1 MVIKGSA
8 RGGAASLAQH
18 LQRTDTNER
27 MEIRELRGVMAEDL
41 DGALR
46 EMEAVASGARS
57 SRHFYHASINTRADE
72 AMTAEQWQRAVD
84 RLEKELDLTDQPRA
98 VVAHVKEGRAHVH
111 VVWSRID
118 LETMK
123 AIPDNHNYRRHEL
136 VAREL
141 EQEFGHARVQGAH
154 IGREGERPERTPTHA
169 EMQQAERTGIDPH
182 DAKAQLTAIWNRTDS
197 GRAFA
202 AAIEEQG
209 WTLARGDRRDFV
221 VLDQAG
227 EAHSLA
233 RRIEGTKAKDI
244 RARMA
249 DVDASLLPTV
259 AEAKEIQRARQQAQA
274 ERKPQGQ
281 DMPAA
286 TPAQPSPR
294 EEALKA
300 LAQADAADQKALRTD
315 AARAFGDA
323 GKAAAQDARQ
333 ERREEIADRQQAQW
347 RAHVADHK
355 PERARP
361 VEKGL
366 QVIDGATGI
375 VSKLGD
381 FMVDLLAGSSPA
393 PARDAQADM
402 AAFVS
407 DPAARRSQQLARLE
421 ARQQEKAAELALE
434 RMHDDI
440 QAGKALSATD
450 IRNLTRAH
458 QETIRTFGDDG
469 VRQMVED
476 AHRQA
481 EKHWRGDGRE
491 RD

>member
-1 MVIKGSA
+1 
-8 RGGAASLAQH
+8 
-18 LQRTDTNER
+18 
-27 MEIRELRGVMAEDL
+27 
-41 DGALR
+41 
-46 EMEAVASGARS
+46 
-57 SRHFYHASINTRADE
+57 
-72 AMTAEQWQRAVD
+72 
-84 RLEKELDLTDQPRA
+84 
-98 VVAHVKEGRAHVH
+98 
-111 VVWSRID
+111 
-118 LETMK
+118 
-123 AIPDNHNYRRHEL
+123 
-136 VAREL
+136 
-141 EQEFGHARVQGAH
+141 
-154 IGREGERPERTPTHA
+154 
-169 EMQQAERTGIDPH
+169 
-182 DAKAQLTAIWNRTDS
+182 
-197 GRAFA
+197 
-202 AAIEEQG
+202 
-209 WTLARGDRRDFV
+209 